1 MIPSS
6 HVTAR
11 RQLPLTAEFKTPI
24 VNQTQSAEHDSSPVI
39 RPEPSDDDARA
50 KGDSELAGLVAQAL
64 RLGAR
69 TGRLGDIDHIPP
81 AAAFGQWWLH
91 LHGVMNNPHFVRW
104 AADQKIDRSKAIE
117 INPRENYITAMV
129 DGQRKTFSGF
139 DLGHAWTSMMA
150 PIMQAAKALTTG
162 SGSGYIYG
170 ASNTTW
176 APYQAVAGF
185 YGEPI
190 IGQTRES
197 AEARATEL
205 EHARAFGP
213 SSLTPERSEEVLQ
226 DEKAK
231 LATIHDQATAA
242 SALIDIVLAVDD
254 LSGVLLYRTTKDP
267 LDSLY
272 LSPSYVEYR
281 IEQLIRDKMASV
293 SLSLHADSP
302 FQRLQARPS
311 VSLHTYISDNGWEVP
326 RRRDELFNL
335 SRVLT
340 TPPLSLLPHGN
351 LGGALSWPVPLN
363 DDDRYNVRNA
373 LRQNTV
379 GLGEL
384 QHYEE
389 DKGVLG
395 YLTHNQ
401 SFAPHELHDPTR
413 FIQTLLATPKAQAL
427 GKALQEKFDG
437 VSTSQS
443 NNDWTLGAL
452 GATLDKESEAANTS
466 APARTGIA
474 GFDMARYEHWG
485 QHPSVVVAGLVS
497 HLVAKGRASAELAPI
512 AAHVLLS
519 RRAPAFLV
527 KHIPEKI
534 TYGSHSWVSFSTA
547 VARLESQAPG
557 STAHMNYAD
566 VMQRAALAPVTE
578 QARQVEQSA
587 QRDALKDWGV
597 AHGIIPLDTL
607 DHYTDEQM
615 RRVFSAFNTQVSAL
629 REASQVQSTPM
640 PERPKIA
647 LKALQEAFGNLP
659 FEKKC
664 ITPFVENRDF
674 PGPYSVLDL
683 YLKGKLRGTEWTSSS
698 ADIDVRRI
706 AANAGKLPDV
716 NGIFHTELYRYFS
729 SAEQSTG
736 THVRHLIAALPL
748 EDRKMLEYGK
758 ITLLKEYLL
767 PSIHYRNRR
776 SEDWKVPGSLLVKA
790 QLGGNVDIYEV
801 NTKQNSV
808 RKRNELIDHPT
819 GRGVLMDIYVHKMLL
834 EVEPTGNY
842 SSNIAGE
849 KTPRGTPDSFAS
861 EKTRYIADA
870 LVQDLGIRALED
882 EARGITT
889 FETEVPFYKKAREF
903 MLDLIPLRSAIQNFR
918 AGNIGD
924 GMLDLAFDA
933 FGFAVGIGAA
943 AKGAKALQA
952 GTSTLNR
959 FSRGAKIVGRGAL
972 GSLNPVDGWVD
983 LARGGTRLIKHGAGH
998 AMSASVSAV
1007 NTLKGAG
1014 HYDLLK
1020 AASKHYDAV
1029 ATGTYKRAAE
1039 TLESAAV
1046 LRHGKWYR
1054 YDPASRQAFG
1064 TSLNDFVPSM
1074 GGTSPAFGDWAVGQR
1089 VLTDGEKAI
1098 KAHWDSAVKRSKFG
1112 VGKFEFE
1119 AAYYST
1125 NPPKD
1130 LMSKTKN
1137 MTAMELMALAQDN
1150 NTQAGVM
1157 GTLVRQYDN
1166 LAFKQGKK
1174 TATRFIDTIDPDF
1187 GTVFPI
1193 PQTVYLSSTAQFSDG
1208 QCAALSRTLATAVE
1222 QGKEKTLINNLF
1234 KAAARPDT
1242 AEAREFMRTLS
1253 RLQAFT
1259 GGESTFH
1266 AQKVLRQVT
1275 PQDMVRE
1282 LSRSTATRSVMIDSP
1297 GHAMAAGV
1305 VVDGADKKYYFYD
1318 PNAGVAFFPSAEA
1331 METGLT
1337 KLFNDKRLQGQYRT
1351 HGVDPKR
1358 LEFKIFDHDDG
1369 WRKLASID
1377 EVSFK
1382 KLFDVPLHE
1391 NAVASISHERLKARW
1406 DTLQKV
1412 PGNEGL
1418 NCYQA
1423 SLRVAQAEHNLTPE
1437 AVDAVK
1443 AATKGGGATSYTPR
1457 YLDLMGITPEHL
1469 KTTFDAAQIKESGF
1483 LNFKHGN
1490 EGGAFGHT
1498 VYLQKTDTHQL
1509 YLFNTNSPDLDVAM
1523 IKNGKPI
1530 ETSGGMTVFH
1540 LDDAGQ
1546 KGLQNFLD
1554 GIAVGKD
1561 WQFVYT
1567 PVSTVTANVQ
1577 GLTH

>member
-11 RQLPLTAEFKTPI
+11 RQLPLTAELENPI
-24 VNQTQSAEHDSSPVI
+24 VNRTQAAAHDSNPVSG
-39 RPEPSDDDARA
+39 PGPLDGDAQA
-50 KGDSELAGLVAQAL
+50 KGDSELAGLVAHAL

-69 TGRLGDIDHIPP
+69 TGRVGDINHIPP
-81 AAAFGQWWLH
+81 ASAFGQWWSH
-91 LHGVMNNPHFVRW
+91 LHAVMNNPHFVRW
-104 AADQKIDRSKAIE
+104 AAGQKIDRSKAIE

-139 DLGHAWTSMMA
+139 DHGYVWTSMMA
-150 PIMQAAKALTTG
+150 PIMRAVKAAT
-162 SGSGYIYG
+162 SDSGYIYS

-176 APYQAVAGF
+176 APYWAIADF

-205 EHARAFGP
+205 EHAKAFGP
-213 SSLTPERSEEVLQ
+213 TSLAPERSEGVLQ
-226 DEKAK
+226 EEKAK
-231 LATIHDQATAA
+231 MANSHDQTNVA

-254 LSGVLLYRTTKDP
+254 LSAELLYRTTKDP

-272 LSPSYVEYR
+272 LSPSFVEDK
-281 IEQLIRDKMASV
+281 IEQLIRNKMGSV

-302 FQRLQARPS
+302 FQPS
-311 VSLHTYISDNGWEVP
+311 QESPTVSLHTYISDNGWDVP
-326 RRRDELFNL
+326 KHRDELFNL
-335 SRVLT
+335 GRSLT
-340 TPPLSLLPHGN
+340 TPPLSQPPHGN
-351 LGGALSWPVPLN
+351 FGGALSWPVPLN

-373 LRQNTV
+373 LRRNTL
-379 GLGEL
+379 GLSEL
-384 QHYEE
+384 QHYDE

-401 SFAPHELHDPTR
+401 SFAPYQLHDPAR

-437 VSTSQS
+437 ISTSQS

-452 GATLDKESEAANTS
+452 GATLDKESEAGNTS

-527 KHIPEKI
+527 KDIPEKI
-534 TYGSHSWVSFSTA
+534 TYGSHSWVSLSTA

-557 STAHMNYAD
+557 ATAHMNYAE

-607 DHYTDEQM
+607 DDYTDEQM

-629 REASQVQSTPM
+629 HEASQVQSTPM

-647 LKALQEAFGNLP
+647 LKALQEVFGNLP

-683 YLKGKLRGTEWTSSS
+683 YLKGELRGTEWTSSS

-716 NGIFHTELYRYFS
+716 NEIFHTELYRYFS
-729 SAEQSTG
+729 SAQQSTA
-736 THVRHLIAALPL
+736 THVKHLIAALPL
-748 EDRKMLEYGK
+748 EDRKKLEYGK

-767 PSIHYRNRR
+767 PSVHYRNRY
-776 SEDWKVPGSLLVKA
+776 SENWKVPGSLLVKA

-808 RKRNELIDHPT
+808 RKRNELIGHPT

-834 EVEPTGNY
+834 EVKPTGNY
-842 SSNIAGE
+842 PSNIAGE
-849 KTPRGTPDSFAS
+849 KPLRGTPDSFAS

-889 FETEVPFYKKAREF
+889 FDTEVPFYKKAREF

-924 GMLDLAFDA
+924 GMVDLAFDA
-933 FGFAVGIGAA
+933 FGFAVGIGTA
-943 AKGAKALQA
+943 AKGGKALQA
-952 GTSTLNR
+952 GASTLNR

-972 GSLNPVDGWVD
+972 GSLNPVDGWMD
-983 LARGGTRLIKHGAGH
+983 LARGGTRLIKQGTRH
-998 AMSASVSAV
+998 AMSAGASAV
-1007 NTLKGAG
+1007 NALKGAG
-1014 HYDLLK
+1014 HYDVLK

-1029 ATGTYKRAAE
+1029 ATGTYKRAEE
-1039 TLESAAV
+1039 TLEGAAV

-1054 YDPASRQAFG
+1054 YDPASSQAFG
-1064 TSLNDFVPSM
+1064 TALSDFLPSM

-1089 VLTDGEKAI
+1089 VLTDSEKAI
-1098 KAHWDSAVKRSKFG
+1098 KARWDASVKRSKFG

-1130 LMSKTKN
+1130 LMNKTKN
-1137 MTAMELMALAQDN
+1137 MTAMELMALAQGN
-1150 NTQAGVM
+1150 TTQAGVM

-1174 TATRFIDTIDPDF
+1174 TATQFIDTIDPDF

-1208 QCAALSRTLATAVE
+1208 QCAALSRALATAVE

-1253 RLQAFT
+1253 RLQTFT

-1282 LSRSTATRSVMIDSP
+1282 LSRSTVTQSVMIDSP

-1377 EVSFK
+1377 EVSFT

-1391 NAVASISHERLKARW
+1391 NAVASISHERLKERW

-1457 YLDLMGITPEHL
+1457 YLELMGITPDDL
-1469 KTTFDAAQIKESGF
+1469 KTTFNAADIKESGF

-1490 EGGAFGHT
+1490 DGGEFGHT
-1498 VYLQKTDTHQL
+1498 VYIQKTDNNEL
-1509 YLFNTNSPDLDVAM
+1509 FLFNTNSPDLDVAM

-1530 ETSGGMTVFH
+1530 EISGGMTVFH

-1546 KGLQNFLD
+1546 RGLQGFLD

-1577 GLTH
+1577 GLPH